1 MTRRALIGLILA
13 VAVMAGTA
21 AAQDKP
27 VLLWGADAKAD
38 APYAFIDPRD
48 QRTLVGFE
56 KEIINAVAQRM
67 GRRAQLVQN
76 DWATLVPGLNR
87 HLYDV
92 IINGLEIT
100 PNHEEAVDFSIPY
113 YYTYEQLAVRIGDD
127 RFSNLAELAGQKVG
141 TLKASLGER
150 ILEKTGNIV
159 VKVYDDEVNAYGD
172 LANGRLEAV
181 LMDYPI
187 ALYYGAPNP
196 AVRLVGDPV
205 GRIRYGIAM
214 RKGDVELQKQINQA
228 LREIINSGQLRA
240 ILERWK
246 LWTPMMADELNDFSP
261 SNAAPVDYDKFMAE
275 TAPLTGW
282 RKILMRYIGFL
293 PLLAKG
299 AVVTL
304 EVSIL
309 GMMLAVAAGLFL
321 AVVRQYG
328 PRLASIAA
336 VGYIEAVR
344 GTPLLIQVL
353 FIFYGLPNIGIK
365 LQPFVA
371 GVLALGLNYAA
382 YEAENYRAGLNA
394 IPSGQMEAAVALNM
408 TQMQALR
415 HVIVPQAF
423 RLVMPVMTNDFISLL
438 KDSSLISVIT
448 MSELTRT
455 YEQLSTTY
463 YDYFGTG
470 LLVGAVY
477 LLIGLPFV
485 RLARWTEERLK
496 VDSHTGHRRTGGT
509 PSASRR
515 PAMVK

>member
-1 MTRRALIGLILA
+1 MTRRRLVLALLSILTFA
-13 VAVMAGTA
+13 PAAG
-21 AAQDKP
+21 AQEQP
-27 VLLWGADAKAD
+27 TLLWGADAKAD
-38 APYAFIDPRD
+38 APYAFIDPGD
-48 QRTLVGFE
+48 QHKLVGFE
-56 KEIINAVAQRM
+56 KEIIDAVGQKM
-67 GRRAQLVQN
+67 GRRAKLVQN

-100 PNHEEAVDFSIPY
+100 PNHEESVDFSIPY
-113 YYTYEQLAVRIGDD
+113 YYTFEQLAVRVGDN
-127 RFSNLAELAGQKVG
+127 RFTTLAELAGQRVG

-150 ILEKTGNIV
+150 ILENTGNIV
-159 VKVYDDEVNAYGD
+159 VKVYDDEVNAYSD

-181 LMDYPI
+181 LLDYPI

-196 AVRLVGDPV
+196 AVRLVGEPI
-205 GRIRYGIAM
+205 GRVRYGIAM
-214 RKGDVELQKQINQA
+214 RKRDSELRKQVNEA
-228 LREIINSGQLRA
+228 LQVIIQSGELRT

-246 LWTPMMADELNDFSP
+246 LWTPMMAHELDDSSP
-261 SNAAPVDYDKFMAE
+261 SNIAPVDYERFMAE

-282 RKILMRYIGFL
+282 RKVFIRYVGFL
-293 PLLAKG
+293 PLLGKA
-299 AVVTL
+299 AIVTL

-309 GMMLAVAAGLFL
+309 GMLLAVGVGLFL
-321 AVVRQYG
+321 AVIRQYG
-328 PRLASIAA
+328 PRLASISAI
-336 VGYIEAVR
+336 GYIEAIR

-353 FIFYGLPNIGIK
+353 FIFYGLPNVGIK
-365 LQPFVA
+365 LHPFVA

-394 IPSGQMEAAVALNM
+394 IPLGQMEAAVALNL

-423 RLVMPVMTNDFISLL
+423 RLVVPVMTNDFISLL
-438 KDSSLISVIT
+438 KDSSLVSVIT

-470 LLVGAVY
+470 LLVGAIY

-496 VDSHTGHRRTGGT
+496 VTGHRRTV
-509 PSASRR
+509 PNASAAAAPVLAR
-515 PAMVK
+515 